1 MVAEID
7 VWSYTLNLFLCLGRF
22 RQNSSPGSK
31 MLWAKPHKV
40 PFSGVAY
47 KLAGLVTQ

>member
-7 VWSYTLNLFLCLGRF
+7 VWSFTMNLSFGRF